1 MENTSTP
8 THCPYCA
15 LQCGMNITPLPQGG
29 VEVTER
35 PDFPVNRGAL
45 CGKGRTAAQ
54 VLSPALR
61 LTAPLVREGGR
72 LVEASWPRALDL
84 IAERLGATR
93 ERYGPDALGV
103 FGGGGLTNEKAY
115 ALGKF
120 ARVVLGTS
128 QIDYNGRF
136 CMSSA
141 AAAGTKAFG
150 LDRGLPFPLEDIP
163 KTGCVILVGS
173 NLAET
178 MPPSLRFFTELRENG
193 GTLIVVDPRRTRTA
207 EQADLHLAPRPGTD
221 LALALGLLH
230 LVVAEGRTDEE
241 YIRERTTGWE
251 EARAAAMAHWP
262 EHVERITGVSVP
274 ELREAVRLFCAPETA
289 MVLTAR
295 GPEQQSKGT
304 DTVGAWINLCLAT
317 GRAGRPLSGYGCLT
331 GQGNGQGGREHGQ
344 KADQL
349 PGYRKLDD
357 PAARAHVAG
366 VWGVDPDALPGPGR
380 SAYEL
385 LDALGTDVRALL
397 LMGSNPVVSAP
408 RAAHVEQRLRSLDF
422 LAVADVVLS
431 ETAELADVVLPVT
444 QWAEETGTTTSL
456 EGRVLLRRQ
465 AVTPPPGVHSDLYVL
480 HELADRLGVEKGFP
494 TDPEEVF
501 EELRR
506 ASAGG
511 PADYSGITYRR
522 LAEEN
527 GVFWPCPE
535 DSTGAGATAD
545 GGAAAPDGAADTAEG
560 AGTAGAEG
568 RFPGGTE
575 PGTPVAVAGGP
586 EGVSEGAGA
595 GTAQHASAAG
605 TAGADGRTTADA
617 GGGMAAGADGSVAGA
632 GGSLAVDGED
642 AALDVLPDDPAS
654 EAVPGLTPLAPPAP
668 LPGHPTTGTE
678 AASEARLVRTV
689 PRVVGGHPGTPR
701 LFLDRF
707 ATPDGRARFV
717 PVFHRATAEEPDSE
731 YPLLLTT
738 GRVVSQYQSGAQTRR
753 VAELNAAAPG
763 PFVELHPRLAARL
776 GAADGDPVA
785 VVSRRGRAVA
795 PARITPAIRPDT
807 VFMPFHWPGEGRANT
822 LTNPALDP
830 TSRMPEFKS
839 CAVRVEVLGPG
850 E

>member
-1 MENTSTP
+1 MTTSATP

-15 LQCGMNITPLPQGG
+15 LQCGMNLTPVPGGG
-29 VEVTER
+29 VEVSER
-35 PDFPVNRGAL
+35 VDFPVNRGAL
-45 CGKGRTAAQ
+45 CGKGRTAP
-54 VLSPALR
+54 VLLSSRLR
-61 LTAPLVREGGR
+61 LTSPLVRNAGVLEP
-72 LVEASWPRALDL
+72 ASWDEALARITEGL
-84 IAERLGATR
+84 SRTR
-93 ERYGPDALGV
+93 TEHGPDACGV

-141 AAAGTKAFG
+141 AAAGIRAFG

-163 KTGCVILVGS
+163 RTGCVILVGS

-178 MPPSLRFFTELRENG
+178 MPPALRYLTELKANG
-193 GTLIVVDPRRTRTA
+193 GTLIVIDPRRTRTA

-230 LVVAEGRTDEE
+230 LVVAEGRTDEA
-241 YIRERTTGWE
+241 YIRERTSGWE

-262 EHVERITGVSVP
+262 EYVERITGVSVP
-274 ELREAVRLFCAPETA
+274 RLREAVRLFCAPKDA

-317 GRAGRPLSGYGCLT
+317 GRSGRPLSGYGCLT

-349 PGYRKLDD
+349 PGYRKLTD
-357 PAARAHVAG
+357 PAARRHVAE
-366 VWGVDPDALPGPGR
+366 VWGVDPDSLPGPGR

-385 LDALGTDVRALL
+385 LDAMGTEIRSLL

-408 RAAHVEQRLRSLDF
+408 RAAHIEQRLKSLDF

-431 ETAELADVVLPVT
+431 ETAALADVVLPVT
-444 QWAEETGTTTSL
+444 QWAEETGTTTNL
-456 EGRVLLRRQ
+456 EGRVLLRRR
-465 AVTPPPGVHSDLYVL
+465 AVTPPDGVRSDLHVL
-480 HELADRLGVEKGFP
+480 HELAARLGVEKGFP

-522 LAEEN
+522 LAEGD
-527 GVFWPCPE
+527 GVFWPCP
-535 DSTGAGATAD
+535 
-545 GGAAAPDGAADTAEG
+545 APG
-560 AGTAGAEG
+560 
-568 RFPGGTE
+568 
-575 PGTPVAVAGGP
+575 
-586 EGVSEGAGA
+586 
-595 GTAQHASAAG
+595 
-605 TAGADGRTTADA
+605 
-617 GGGMAAGADGSVAGA
+617 GA
-632 GGSLAVDGED
+632 GGSEGSEGDSPVRDRSVQGRPLTDRTAED
-642 AALDVLPDDPAS
+642 RPA
-654 EAVPGLTPLAPPAP
+654 EEC
-668 LPGHPTTGTE
+668 TGD
-678 AASEARLVRTV
+678 
-689 PRVVGGHPGTPR
+689 RVHPGTPR

-707 ATPDGRARFV
+707 ATEDGRARFV
-717 PVFHRATAEEPDSE
+717 AVSHRAAAEEPDDE
-731 YPLLLTT
+731 YPVLLTT
-738 GRVVSQYQSGAQTRR
+738 GRVVAQYQSGAQTRR
-753 VAELNAAAPG
+753 VDELNAAAPG
-763 PFVELHPRLAARL
+763 PFVEMHPRLAERL

-795 PARITPAIRPDT
+795 PARITPTIRPDT
-807 VFMPFHWPGEGRANT
+807 VFMPFHWPGEGRANN

-830 TSRMPEFKS
+830 TSRMPEFKT
-839 CAVRVEVLGPG
+839 CAVRVETVT
-850 E
+850 

>member
-1 MENTSTP
+1 METTSTP

-35 PDFPVNRGAL
+35 ADFPVNRGAL
-45 CGKGRTAAQ
+45 CGKGRTAPA
-54 VLSPALR
+54 VLSSAVR
-61 LTAPLVREGGR
+61 LTSPLVRSGGR
-72 LVEASWPRALDL
+72 LVPAAWGDALDL
-84 IAERLGATR
+84 IAERLGAAR

-115 ALGKF
+115 TLGKF

-163 KTGCVILVGS
+163 RTGCVILVGS

-178 MPPSLRFFTELRENG
+178 MPPSLRFFSELRENG
-193 GTLIVVDPRRTRTA
+193 GTLIVVDPRRTKTA

-230 LVVAEGRTDEE
+230 LVVAEGRTDEA
-241 YIRERTTGWE
+241 YIQERTTGWE

-262 EHVERITGVSVP
+262 EYVERITGVSVP
-274 ELREAVRLFCAPETA
+274 QLREAVRLFCEPESA

-295 GPEQQSKGT
+295 GPEQQAKGT

-331 GQGNGQGGREHGQ
+331 GQGNGQGGQEHGQ

-357 PAARAHVAG
+357 PAARRHVAE
-366 VWGVDPDALPGPGR
+366 VWGVDPDSLPGPGR

-385 LDALGTDVRALL
+385 LDALGTDIRTLL

-408 RAAHVEQRLRSLDF
+408 RAAHIEERLRSLDF

-465 AVTPPPGVHSDLYVL
+465 AIAPPPDVRSDLHVL
-480 HELADRLGVEKGFP
+480 HELAARLGVEKGFP

-527 GVFWPCPE
+527 GVFWPCPAT
-535 DSTGAGATAD
+535 TGVTD
-545 GGAAAPDGAADTAEG
+545 E
-560 AGTAGAEG
+560 
-568 RFPGGTE
+568 
-575 PGTPVAVAGGP
+575 
-586 EGVSEGAGA
+586 
-595 GTAQHASAAG
+595 
-605 TAGADGRTTADA
+605 
-617 GGGMAAGADGSVAGA
+617 
-632 GGSLAVDGED
+632 DGED
-642 AALDVLPDDPAS
+642 GEDGEDTVLDALPDDPAGDTES
-654 EAVPGLTPLAPPAP
+654 AVPD
-668 LPGHPTTGTE
+668 
-678 AASEARLVRTV
+678 V
-689 PRVVGGHPGTPR
+689 HPGTPR

-707 ATPDGRARFV
+707 ATEDGRARFV
-717 PVFHRATAEEPDSE
+717 AVAHRASAEEPDAE

-776 GAADGDPVA
+776 GADEGDPLA

-795 PARITPAIRPDT
+795 PARITTAIRPDT

-830 TSRMPEFKS
+830 TSRMPEFKV
-839 CAVRVEVLGPG
+839 CAVRVEAVRPV
-850 E
+850 

>member
-1 MENTSTP
+1 MPTTSTP

-15 LQCGMNITPLPQGG
+15 LQCGMALSPLPTGG
-29 VEVTER
+29 VEVVER

-45 CGKGRTAAQ
+45 CGKGRTAPA
-54 VLSPALR
+54 VLSSRVR
-61 LTAPLVREGGR
+61 LTSPLVRSGDS
-72 LVEASWPRALDL
+72 LVPATWEEALDR
-84 IAERLGATR
+84 IAGELGRVRSEHGA
-93 ERYGPDALGV
+93 DALGV

-115 ALGKF
+115 TLGKF

-141 AAAGTKAFG
+141 AAAGIKAFG

-163 KTGCVILVGS
+163 RTGCVILVGS

-178 MPPSLRFFTELRENG
+178 MPPALRFFNELRENG
-193 GTLIVVDPRRTRTA
+193 GTLIVIDPRRTKTA

-230 LVVAEGRTDEE
+230 LIVAEGRVDEE
-241 YIRERTTGWE
+241 YVRERTTGWE
-251 EARAAAMAHWP
+251 DARAAAMAHWP
-262 EHVERITGVSVP
+262 EYVERITGVSVP
-274 ELREAVRLFCAPETA
+274 QLRETVRLFCEPEAA

-357 PAARAHVAG
+357 PAARRHVAE
-366 VWGVDPDALPGPGR
+366 VWGVDPDSLPGPGR

-385 LDALGTDVRALL
+385 LDALGSDVRSLL

-408 RAAHVEQRLRSLDF
+408 HAAHIEERIKSLEF
-422 LAVADVVLS
+422 LAVCDVVLS
-431 ETAELADVVLPVT
+431 ETAALADVVLPVT

-465 AVTPPPGVHSDLYVL
+465 AITAPEGVRSDLEVL
-480 HELADRLGVEKGFP
+480 HELAARLGVEKGFP

-511 PADYSGITYRR
+511 VADYSGITYAR
-522 LAEEN
+522 LMEESGA
-527 GVFWPCPE
+527 GVFWPCPAE
-535 DSTGAGATAD
+535 PEKEPEKETETD
-545 GGAAAPDGAADTAEG
+545 GE
-560 AGTAGAEG
+560 
-568 RFPGGTE
+568 
-575 PGTPVAVAGGP
+575 
-586 EGVSEGAGA
+586 AGA
-595 GTAQHASAAG
+595 GDRAAAEG
-605 TAGADGRTTADA
+605 DAGASTSEGGRL
-617 GGGMAAGADGSVAGA
+617 GHR
-632 GGSLAVDGED
+632 LAV
-642 AALDVLPDDPAS
+642 A
-654 EAVPGLTPLAPPAP
+654 
-668 LPGHPTTGTE
+668 
-678 AASEARLVRTV
+678 
-689 PRVVGGHPGTPR
+689 GTPR

-707 ATPDGRARFV
+707 ATEDGRARFV
-717 PVFHRATAEEPDSE
+717 PVSHRPNAEEPDDD
-731 YPLLLTT
+731 YPVLLTT

-753 VAELNAAAPG
+753 VDELNAAAPG

-776 GAADGDPVA
+776 GASEGDPLA

-795 PARITPAIRPDT
+795 PARITTGIRPDT

-830 TSRMPEFKS
+830 TSRMPEFKV
-839 CAVRVEVLGPG
+839 CAVRVEIAG
-850 E
+850 

>member
-1 MENTSTP
+1 MQNSATP

-15 LQCGMNITPLPQGG
+15 LQCGMNLTPQQDGG
-29 VEVTER
+29 VAVVER

-45 CGKGRTAAQ
+45 CGKGRTAAA
-54 VLSPALR
+54 VLAPGVR
-61 LTAPLVREGGR
+61 LTSPLVRSGGA
-72 LVEASWPRALDL
+72 LVPATWDEALDRVAKGL
-84 IAERLGATR
+84 HRTR
-93 ERYGPDALGV
+93 TEHGPDACGV

-115 ALGKF
+115 GLGKF
-120 ARVVLGTS
+120 ARIVLGTS

-141 AAAGTKAFG
+141 AAAGMKAFG

-163 KTGCVILVGS
+163 RTGCVILVGS
-173 NLAET
+173 NPAET
-178 MPPSLRFFTELRENG
+178 MPPSLRYFTELRENG

-230 LVVAEGRTDEE
+230 LVVAEGRVDEE
-241 YIRERTTGWE
+241 YVQERTAGWE
-251 EARAAAMAHWP
+251 DARAAAMAHWP
-262 EHVERITGVSVP
+262 EYVERITGVPVP
-274 ELREAVRLFCAPETA
+274 QLREAVRMFCEPEHA

-357 PAARAHVAG
+357 PVARRHVAE
-366 VWGVDPDALPGPGR
+366 VWGVDPDSLPGPGR

-385 LDALGTDVRALL
+385 LDALGTDIKSLL

-408 RAAHVEQRLRSLDF
+408 RAAHIEERIKSLDF
-422 LAVADVVLS
+422 LAVCDVVLS

-444 QWAEETGTTTSL
+444 QWAEETGTTTNL
-456 EGRVLLRRQ
+456 EGRVLLRRR
-465 AVTPPPGVHSDLYVL
+465 AVTPPEGVRSDLEIM
-480 HELADRLGVEKGFP
+480 HELAARLGGERALEKGFP
-494 TDPEEVF
+494 TDAEEVF

-527 GVFWPCPE
+527 GVFWPCP
-535 DSTGAGATAD
+535 AAT
-545 GGAAAPDGAADTAEG
+545 GAAD
-560 AGTAGAEG
+560 
-568 RFPGGTE
+568 
-575 PGTPVAVAGGP
+575 
-586 EGVSEGAGA
+586 
-595 GTAQHASAAG
+595 
-605 TAGADGRTTADA
+605 DA
-617 GGGMAAGADGSVAGA
+617 GDS
-632 GGSLAVDGED
+632 ED
-642 AALDVLPDDPAS
+642 ASLDAGPDDPAQDHD
-654 EAVPGLTPLAPPAP
+654 ADAAP
-668 LPGHPTTGTE
+668 
-678 AASEARLVRTV
+678 
-689 PRVVGGHPGTPR
+689 HPGTPR

-707 ATPDGRARFV
+707 ATPDGRARFA
-717 PVFHRATAEEPDSE
+717 PVSHRAAAEEPDDE
-731 YPLLLTT
+731 YPVLLTT
-738 GRVVSQYQSGAQTRR
+738 GRVVAQYQSGAQTRR
-753 VAELNAAAPG
+753 VDELNTAAPG

-776 GAADGDPVA
+776 GAADGDPLA
-785 VVSRRGRAVA
+785 VISRRGRAVA
-795 PARITPAIRPDT
+795 PARITTAIRPDT

-830 TSRMPEFKS
+830 TSRMPEFKT
-839 CAVRVEVLGPG
+839 CAVRVEPVQ
-850 E
+850 

>member
-15 LQCGMNITPLPQGG
+15 LQCGMTVTPLPQGG
-29 VEVTER
+29 AEVSER

-54 VLSPALR
+54 VLSPAVR
-61 LTAPLVREGGR
+61 LTTPLVRSGGR
-72 LVEASWPRALDL
+72 LVEAGWGEALDL
-84 IAERLGATR
+84 IAERLGRTR
-93 ERYGPDALGV
+93 QEHGADALGV

-150 LDRGLPFPLEDIP
+150 LDRGLPFPLEDVP
-163 KTGCVILVGS
+163 RTGCVILVGS

-230 LVVAEGRTDEE
+230 LVVAEGRTDEGFV
-241 YIRERTTGWE
+241 RERTTGWE

-262 EHVERITGVSVP
+262 EYVERITGVSVP
-274 ELREAVRLFCAPETA
+274 ELRQAVRMFCEPESA

-295 GPEQQSKGT
+295 GPEQQAKGT

-357 PAARAHVAG
+357 PAARRHVAG
-366 VWGVDPDALPGPGR
+366 VWGVDPDSLPGPGR

-385 LDALGTDVRALL
+385 LDALGTDIRALL

-408 RAAHVEQRLRSLDF
+408 RATHVEERLRSLDF

-456 EGRVLLRRQ
+456 EGRVLLRRR
-465 AVTPPPGVHSDLYVL
+465 AVAPPPGVRSDLFVL
-480 HELADRLGVEKGFP
+480 HELAGRLGVEKGFP
-494 TDPEEVF
+494 TDAEEVF
-501 EELRR
+501 GELRR

-535 DSTGAGATAD
+535 TPEVPEVQVPEA
-545 GGAAAPDGAADTAEG
+545 
-560 AGTAGAEG
+560 
-568 RFPGGTE
+568 PGGRE
-575 PGTPVAVAGGP
+575 GP
-586 EGVSEGAGA
+586 EG
-595 GTAQHASAAG
+595 
-605 TAGADGRTTADA
+605 
-617 GGGMAAGADGSVAGA
+617 
-632 GGSLAVDGED
+632 LGEPE
-642 AALDVLPDDPAS
+642 VPDDPARPAGA
-654 EAVPGLTPLAPPAP
+654 AV
-668 LPGHPTTGTE
+668 
-678 AASEARLVRTV
+678 
-689 PRVVGGHPGTPR
+689 HPGTPR

-707 ATPDGRARFV
+707 ATADGRARFV
-717 PVFHRATAEEPDSE
+717 AVAHRAAAEEPDGV

-738 GRVVSQYQSGAQTRR
+738 GRVVAQYQSGAQTRR

-776 GAADGDPVA
+776 GAAEGDRLA

-795 PARITPAIRPDT
+795 PARITTAIRPDT
-807 VFMPFHWPGEGRANT
+807 VFMPFHWPGEGRANN

-839 CAVRVEVLGPG
+839 CAVRVEVLGP
-850 E
+850 EE

>member
-1 MENTSTP
+1 MQITATP

-15 LQCGMNITPLPQGG
+15 LQCGMNLTPAPDGT
-29 VEVTER
+29 VEVSER
-35 PDFPVNRGAL
+35 ADFPVNRGAL
-45 CGKGRTAAQ
+45 CGKGRTAPA
-54 VLSPALR
+54 VLSSRVR
-61 LTAPLVREGGR
+61 LTSPLVRSGGT
-72 LVEASWPRALDL
+72 LVPATWDEALDR
-84 IAERLGATR
+84 IAGELGRTR
-93 ERYGPDALGV
+93 ADHGPDAVGV

-115 ALGKF
+115 TLGKF

-141 AAAGTKAFG
+141 AAAGTRAFG

-163 KTGCVILVGS
+163 RTGCVILVGS

-178 MPPSLRFFTELRENG
+178 MPPSLRFFSELRENG
-193 GTLIVVDPRRTRTA
+193 GTLIVVDPRRTKTA

-230 LVVAEGRTDEE
+230 LVVAEGRVDEA
-241 YIRERTTGWE
+241 YVQDRTAGWE

-262 EHVERITGVSVP
+262 EYVERITGVSVP
-274 ELREAVRLFCAPETA
+274 ELREAVRMFCAPEAA

-295 GPEQQSKGT
+295 GPEQQAKGT

-357 PAARAHVAG
+357 PAARRHVAE
-366 VWGVDPDALPGPGR
+366 VWGVDPDSLPGPGR

-385 LDALGTDVRALL
+385 LDALGTDIRSLL

-408 RAAHVEQRLRSLDF
+408 RAAHVEERLKSLGF
-422 LAVADVVLS
+422 LAVCDVVLS
-431 ETAELADVVLPVT
+431 ETAALADVVLPVT

-465 AVTPPPGVHSDLYVL
+465 AINAPDGVRSDLEVM
-480 HELADRLGVEKGFP
+480 HELAGRLGVEKGFP
-494 TDPEEVF
+494 TDAEEVF

-527 GVFWPCPE
+527 GVFWPCPLE
-535 DSTGAGATAD
+535 ESADEGSAGEGSAGA
-545 GGAAAPDGAADTAEG
+545 
-560 AGTAGAEG
+560 
-568 RFPGGTE
+568 
-575 PGTPVAVAGGP
+575 V
-586 EGVSEGAGA
+586 
-595 GTAQHASAAG
+595 
-605 TAGADGRTTADA
+605 
-617 GGGMAAGADGSVAGA
+617 
-632 GGSLAVDGED
+632 
-642 AALDVLPDDPAS
+642 
-654 EAVPGLTPLAPPAP
+654 
-668 LPGHPTTGTE
+668 
-678 AASEARLVRTV
+678 
-689 PRVVGGHPGTPR
+689 HPGTPR

-717 PVFHRATAEEPDSE
+717 PVSHRASAEEPDEE
-731 YPLLLTT
+731 YPVLLTT
-738 GRVVSQYQSGAQTRR
+738 GRVVAQYQSGAQTRR

-776 GAADGDPVA
+776 GAAEGDPVA

-795 PARITPAIRPDT
+795 PARITTSIRPDT

-830 TSRMPEFKS
+830 VSRMPEFKS
-839 CAVRVEVLGPG
+839 CAVRLEAVRK
-850 E
+850 

>member
-1 MENTSTP
+1 MPTTSTP

-15 LQCGMNITPLPQGG
+15 LQCGMALSPLPTGG
-29 VEVTER
+29 VEVVER

-45 CGKGRTAAQ
+45 CGKGRTAPA
-54 VLSPALR
+54 VLSSRVR
-61 LTAPLVREGGR
+61 LTSPLVRSGDT
-72 LVEASWPRALDL
+72 LVPATWEEALDR
-84 IAERLGATR
+84 IAGEFRRVRSERGA
-93 ERYGPDALGV
+93 DALGV

-115 ALGKF
+115 TLGKF

-141 AAAGTKAFG
+141 AAAGIKAFG

-163 KTGCVILVGS
+163 RTGCVILVGS

-178 MPPSLRFFTELRENG
+178 MPPALRFFHELRENG
-193 GTLIVVDPRRTRTA
+193 GTLIVIDPRRTKTA

-230 LVVAEGRTDEE
+230 LIVAEGRVDEE
-241 YIRERTTGWE
+241 YVRERTSGWE
-251 EARAAAMAHWP
+251 ETRAAAMAHWP
-262 EHVERITGVSVP
+262 EYVERITGVSVP
-274 ELREAVRLFCAPETA
+274 QLRETVRLFCEPEAA

-357 PAARAHVAG
+357 PAARRHVAE
-366 VWGVDPDALPGPGR
+366 VWGVDPDSLPGPGR

-385 LDALGTDVRALL
+385 LDALGTDIRSLL

-408 RAAHVEQRLRSLDF
+408 HAAHIEERIKSLEF
-422 LAVADVVLS
+422 LAVCDVVLS
-431 ETAELADVVLPVT
+431 ETAALADVVLPVT

-456 EGRVLLRRQ
+456 EGRVLLRRR
-465 AVTPPPGVHSDLYVL
+465 AITAPEGVRSDLEVL
-480 HELADRLGVEKGFP
+480 HELAARLGVEKGFP
-494 TDPEEVF
+494 TEPEEVF

-511 PADYSGITYRR
+511 IADYSGITYAR
-522 LAEEN
+522 LAEDGGT
-527 GVFWPCPE
+527 GVFWPCPAE
-535 DSTGAGATAD
+535 GESNAGGESDAGGDRRRNGAAGGDAEAEAGAVIEA
-545 GGAAAPDGAADTAEG
+545 GAAAQRGRGAA
-560 AGTAGAEG
+560 
-568 RFPGGTE
+568 
-575 PGTPVAVAGGP
+575 
-586 EGVSEGAGA
+586 
-595 GTAQHASAAG
+595 
-605 TAGADGRTTADA
+605 
-617 GGGMAAGADGSVAGA
+617 
-632 GGSLAVDGED
+632 
-642 AALDVLPDDPAS
+642 
-654 EAVPGLTPLAPPAP
+654 
-668 LPGHPTTGTE
+668 
-678 AASEARLVRTV
+678 
-689 PRVVGGHPGTPR
+689 GTPR

-707 ATPDGRARFV
+707 ATEDGRARFV
-717 PVFHRATAEEPDSE
+717 PVSHRPNAEEPDDD
-731 YPLLLTT
+731 YPVLLTT
-738 GRVVSQYQSGAQTRR
+738 GRVVAQYQSGAQTRR
-753 VAELNAAAPG
+753 VDELNAAAPG

-776 GAADGDPVA
+776 GAAEGDRLA

-795 PARITPAIRPDT
+795 PARITTKIRPDT
-807 VFMPFHWPGEGRANT
+807 VFMPFHWPGEGRVNT

-830 TSRMPEFKS
+830 TSRMPEFKV
-839 CAVRVEVLGPG
+839 CAVRVEIAG
-850 E
+850 

>member
-1 MENTSTP
+1 MPNTATP

-15 LQCGMNITPLPQGG
+15 LQCGMNLTPAPDGT
-29 VEVTER
+29 VEVSER
-35 PDFPVNRGAL
+35 ADFPVNRGAL
-45 CGKGRTAAQ
+45 CGKGRTAPA
-54 VLSPALR
+54 VLSTSVR
-61 LTAPLVREGGR
+61 LTSPLVRSGGT
-72 LVEASWPRALDL
+72 LVPASWEEALDR
-84 IAERLGATR
+84 IAEGLTR
-93 ERYGPDALGV
+93 TRTEHGPDACGV

-115 ALGKF
+115 TLGKF

-141 AAAGTKAFG
+141 AAAGIKAFG

-163 KTGCVILVGS
+163 KSGCVILVGS

-178 MPPSLRFFTELRENG
+178 MPPSLRFFNELRENG
-193 GTLIVVDPRRTRTA
+193 GTLIVIDPRRTKTA

-221 LALALGLLH
+221 LALALGMLH

-251 EARAAAMAHWP
+251 EARAEALAHWP
-262 EHVERITGVSVP
+262 EYVERITGVSVP
-274 ELREAVRLFCAPETA
+274 ELREAVRMFCEPESA

-357 PAARAHVAG
+357 PEARRHVAE
-366 VWGVDPDALPGPGR
+366 VWGVDPDSLPGPGR

-385 LDALGTDVRALL
+385 LDALGTDIRALL
-397 LMGSNPVVSAP
+397 LMASNPVVSAP
-408 RAAHVEQRLRSLDF
+408 RAAHVEERIKSLDF
-422 LAVADVVLS
+422 LAVCDVVLS
-431 ETAELADVVLPVT
+431 ETAALADVVLPVT
-444 QWAEETGTTTSL
+444 QWAEETGTTTNL
-456 EGRVLLRRQ
+456 EGRVLLRKQ
-465 AVTPPPGVHSDLYVL
+465 AITPPSGVRSDLEVM

-494 TDPEEVF
+494 TDAEEVF

-511 PADYSGITYRR
+511 VADYSGITYRR

-527 GVFWPCPE
+527 GVFWPCP
-535 DSTGAGATAD
+535 AD
-545 GGAAAPDGAADTAEG
+545 GDAE
-560 AGTAGAEG
+560 
-568 RFPGGTE
+568 
-575 PGTPVAVAGGP
+575 
-586 EGVSEGAGA
+586 
-595 GTAQHASAAG
+595 
-605 TAGADGRTTADA
+605 
-617 GGGMAAGADGSVAGA
+617 
-632 GGSLAVDGED
+632 
-642 AALDVLPDDPAS
+642 
-654 EAVPGLTPLAPPAP
+654 EAV
-668 LPGHPTTGTE
+668 E
-678 AASEARLVRTV
+678 
-689 PRVVGGHPGTPR
+689 HPGTPR
-701 LFLDRF
+701 LFHDRF
-707 ATPDGRARFV
+707 ATPDGRARFA
-717 PVFHRATAEEPDSE
+717 PVAHRATAEEPDDE
-731 YPLLLTT
+731 YPVLLTT

-753 VAELNAAAPG
+753 VDELNAAAPG

-776 GAADGDPVA
+776 GAAEGDPIA

-795 PARITPAIRPDT
+795 PARITNSIRPDT

-839 CAVRVEVLGPG
+839 CAVRLEAVAS
-850 E
+850 